1 MDGLIHSYFIDENG
15 KGSPT
20 DLNQFSNDLQERGF
34 KWVHLD
40 YSNPTARDWILNKS
54 GLDEVIAEA
63 LLADVTRPRC
73 LVKKNGVLLILRGI
87 NPNKECEPQDMVS
100 MRLWLEPNKIVSVRK
115 YKLGVMEDI
124 SKTIIMGKGPVDTC
138 DFIYSMLNFLVEPI
152 SETVFDIDEKL
163 DDFENQ
169 IITSQNFDFRMALSE
184 IRKKIIELRRYLGPQ
199 KEALLRLGMENSLWA
214 KESDRAR
221 IREMTERLT
230 RYVEDLDS
238 MGKRATII
246 HEELAGQL
254 TEQINKRVYIF
265 SIIAA
270 IFLPLTFLTGLLGI
284 NVDGIPGAKNDQAFW
299 IVCFL
304 LIFICLGQIVFL
316 KIKKWF

>member
-1 MDGLIHSYFIDENG
+1 MDGLIHSFFIDENG
-15 KGSPT
+15 QGSPT
-20 DLNQFSNDLQERGF
+20 DLNQFSKDTLGKGF
-34 KWVHLD
+34 KWAHLD
-40 YSNPTARDWILNKS
+40 YSNPTARDWILKKS
-54 GLDEVIAEA
+54 GLDELIAEA

-73 LVKKNGVLLILRGI
+73 LVNKKGILLILRGI
-87 NPNKECEPQDMVS
+87 NPNEDFEPQDMVS
-100 MRLWLEPNKIVSVRK
+100 LRLWMEPEKIISVRK

-124 SKTIIMGKGPVDTC
+124 SKTIKMGKGPVDTC
-138 DFIYSMLNFLVEPI
+138 DFIYSMLNFLIEPI
-152 SETVFDIDEKL
+152 SETVLDIDEKL
-163 DDFENQ
+163 DDFEKQ
-169 IITSQNFDFRMALSE
+169 IITTKNFDFRVALSE
-184 IRKKIIELRRYLGPQ
+184 IRKRIIELRRYLGPQ
-199 KEALLRLGMENSLWA
+199 KEALFRLGMESAFWA

-221 IREMTERLT
+221 IREMTDRIT

-254 TEQINKRVYIF
+254 TEQINNRVYIF

-304 LIFICLGQIVFL
+304 LIIICFGQIVFL